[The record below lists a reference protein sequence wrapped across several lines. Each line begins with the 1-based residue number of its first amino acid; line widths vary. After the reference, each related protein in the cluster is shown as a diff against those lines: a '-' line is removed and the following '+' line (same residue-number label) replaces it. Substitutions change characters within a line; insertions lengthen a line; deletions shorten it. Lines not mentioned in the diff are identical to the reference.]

1 MKHDAFALVSGA
13 SRGLGMA
20 FASELAARHQNLVLV
35 ARSLEPLDAL
45 ASELR
50 HSNSVS
56 VVTLRMDLAS
66 PGAGQK
72 LAQAI
77 SHSNLPINLLV
88 NNAGFGLRGEFR
100 TLELRR
106 QLEMLHVNNEAIVE
120 LTYGLLPTL
129 LEQRYRGIINVSSTA
144 GFQPIPYGSLY
155 AATKAFLTT
164 FSLALEEEVRA
175 QKVTVVT
182 VCPGRLRA
190 INENSVVR
198 RPFAGRWAGAFQ
210 TYLEIVQDALRTLE
224 KGGGLTVPGALNKVT
239 VFAQRLIPRKL
250 IPRLVAKMSRV

>member
-1 MKHDAFALVSGA
+1 MKHDAFALITGA

-20 FASELAARHQNLVLV
+20 FARELAARHQNLILV
-35 ARSLEPLDAL
+35 ARSLEPLNAL

-50 HSNSVS
+50 QSNSVS
-56 VVTLRMDLAS
+56 VVTLQMDLAS
-66 PGAGQK
+66 PGAGQR
-72 LAQAI
+72 LAQAL
-77 SHSNLPINLLV
+77 SDCNLPINLLV

-106 QLEMLHVNNEAIVE
+106 QLEMLHLNNEAIVE
-120 LTYGLLPTL
+120 LTYGLLPTM

-144 GFQPIPYGSLY
+144 GFQPIPYASLY

-164 FSLALEEEVRA
+164 FSLALEQELRA
-175 QKVTVVT
+175 HKVTVVT

-190 INENSVVR
+190 VNETSVPL
-198 RPFAGRWAGAFQ
+198 RPSRGRWASVFQ
-210 TYLEIVQDALRTLE
+210 TYVEIVQDALRTLE
-224 KGGGLTVPGALNKVT
+224 KGGGLTVPGALNKFT
-239 VFAQRLIPRKL
+239 VFAQRLIPRRL